1 MINRM
6 VVPLDGSTTAEK
18 VLPYARFLAGRLRIP
33 VELMGVVDIAELAS
47 HVSAERARFLDSLI
61 EDGVRSSETY
71 LKRVAGT
78 FPSDSVICAIDKG
91 RAAEAIIERA
101 AAEKNTLIAMA
112 THGRSGFNR
121 WLLGSVAEKV
131 LRGTKNPLLLVRA
144 DGAPAQGEASLKSVI
159 VPLDGSELAETVL
172 PTVIALAKKLDLGI
186 VLFRAFNIH
195 YGMYAGADGY
205 YGFDFDQLVEDF
217 KQEASAYLD
226 KHREAIKKQGI
237 DKISCVVQEGLSA
250 DEIISFGRRSPDNL
264 IAMCTHGRSGV
275 QRWVLGSVTET
286 AVRHSGNPVL
296 VLRAA

>member
-1 MINRM
+1 
-6 VVPLDGSTTAEK
+6 LDGSTTAEK

-33 VELMGVVDIAELAS
+33 VELTGVIDIAELAS
-47 HVSAERARFLDSLI
+47 HVSAESARFLDKMI

-71 LKRVAGT
+71 LKAVAGT
-78 FPSDSVICAIDKG
+78 FRSDSVICAIDKG
-91 RAAEAIIERA
+91 RAAEAIIEKA
-101 AAEKNTLIAMA
+101 AARKGTLIAMA

-131 LRGTKNPLLLVRA
+131 LRGTNNPLLLVRPT
-144 DGAPAQGEASLKSVI
+144 DGAPAQGEAAFNSVI
-159 VPLDGSELAETVL
+159 VPLDGSELAESVL
-172 PTVIALAKKLDLGI
+172 PGVVDLAKQLDLGI

-195 YGMYAGADGY
+195 YGMYAGSDGY

-217 KQEASAYLD
+217 RQEASGYLE

-237 DKISCVVQEGLSA
+237 DKISCIVQEGLSA

-286 AVRHSGNPVL
+286 VVRHSGNPVL
-296 VLRAA
+296 VLRAP

>member
-1 MINRM
+1 MLI
-6 VVPLDGSTTAEK
+6 PLDGSKTAER
-18 VLPYARFLAGRLRIP
+18 VLPYARFLAGGLRIP
-33 VELMGVVDIAELAS
+33 VELMGVVDIAELAA
-47 HVSAERARFLDSLI
+47 HVSAERARFLDTLI

-91 RAAEAIIERA
+91 RAAEAIIEKA

-131 LRGTKNPLLLVRA
+131 LRGTNNPLLLVRA
-144 DGAPAQGEASLKSVI
+144 ANGASAQGEASVKSVI
-159 VPLDGSELAETVL
+159 VPLDGSELGESVL
-172 PTVIALAKKLDLGI
+172 PIVLALAKKLDLGI

-205 YGFDFDQLVEDF
+205 YGFDFDKLVEDF
-217 KQEASAYLD
+217 RQEASAYLD

-286 AVRHSGNPVL
+286 VVRHSGNPVL
-296 VLRAA
+296 VLRAP